1 MTANW
6 NNLLWN
12 PRETLETADT
22 DGDEPAETDDEQ
34 SLGPPRG
41 ASQAAV
47 DAAVRR
53 VE

>member
-1 MTANW
+1 MTADW
-6 NNLLWN
+6 SNLLWN
-12 PRETLETADT
+12 PRETLGRGDQEEDQSGESDD
-22 DGDEPAETDDEQ
+22 DGP
-34 SLGPPRG
+34 LGPPRG